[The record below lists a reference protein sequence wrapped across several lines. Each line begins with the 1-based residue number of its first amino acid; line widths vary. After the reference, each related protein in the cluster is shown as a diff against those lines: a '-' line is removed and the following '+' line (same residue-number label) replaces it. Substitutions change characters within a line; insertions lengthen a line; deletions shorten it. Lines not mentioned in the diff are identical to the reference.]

1 MPRIPILPGD
11 VSAANVAADPF
22 GSLPPAQA
30 DGIRALEARDEGIT
44 RGLTVAEAWRDGVS
58 ALQQAE
64 GLEDGAPAGF
74 ARDFFANADRGRSAA
89 LRSTPP
95 GQRDALDNDL
105 QRLRA
110 DLGERAV
117 TAEAAGLGLRRRL
130 GLMQTL
136 DTYANGV
143 AEDPG
148 LFESADGQINNLVET
163 LGLPEKRASALRT
176 EMRTRL
182 ANAAVDGLMANPA
195 EAEAALRLGL
205 YDDVLP
211 KEIKQQRLAEAETQ
225 MQRANLLD
233 GERRRQAL
241 SRRAAEGVADET
253 EIAAAQADGSLSE
266 SDANRLRAQSTQA
279 RQAAETRRARIDRV
293 AGGDPLD
300 PANEEDRQAADAYWE
315 DVSEAYAFDDPE
327 QQRQAELDLVRR
339 IGVLPDGLAKKY
351 RGMLLSRDPEI
362 VVDGARAV
370 IEIDHLDLPIA
381 GFVPPSRNGL
391 LPLPSSE
398 NPPVFKKLPA
408 RPLNDLIEAVPLG
421 DLLPRPDAILD
432 EDHRRAVLITEFAD
446 LGLPADRAV
455 ELADEKLNEEEPAA
469 NTTPA
474 VVAVVDNDNTDS
486 SFIGSEG
493 DRKDDAVLAEA
504 NDDAIVDN
512 DQTDTPFVGSEDGGL
527 GGIQEDGS
535 VVVVD
540 PETGEERPVDR
551 ESVVR
556 AQSLADRH
564 KSVAGLQREFLD
576 LFDQVEAGEIT
587 QQDATGRALSRIRE
601 AFPAT
606 NALGSPIDEG
616 ASTRRTLERLATDF
630 FDAEDRA
637 AAGELFFDSL
647 AADPEAVAEVAK
659 LVLGFVPGIGEAISA
674 KDAYE
679 GFLAA
684 VAALED
690 GRTGDALIAGGL
702 AGVSAAGAIPI
713 LGKVVKL
720 GEGATKVA
728 IAAGQVVRN
737 RAGLKLSAIPDGK
750 GLRPVSK
757 DGTISGASRNESW
770 AVDKAVPGVGEGAGE
785 VHRVTK
791 PGKTVYASEE
801 TTLLITPKEPVA
813 AEVLQTGRPLGMSD
827 DKTFQEFKSILKEEK
842 ANLPDDVTFAVRGSA
857 VNGNG
862 FNKSTGK
869 FDKDFFDI
877 GRESDHDIA
886 LTSAE
891 LLTTAQERGVT
902 LRGGGGWTE
911 PLDDDAIDDLG
922 LRSIL
927 ERIRESTG
935 RNNTDLM
942 IYRSNEALNKRGAN
956 IRFE

>member
-1 MPRIPILPGD
+1 MQDDAEILPAVTPDGAMPDGD
-11 VSAANVAADPF
+11 LDAVVRSYQNLESMLGSDRAGRTLTLPKDEDDAEAYAYAEIYDRLGRPEVAA
-22 GSLPPAQA
+22 GY
-30 DGIRALEARDEGIT
+30 ALEVPDGMAIDEPMMDWY
-44 RGLTVAEAWRDGVS
+44 REA
-58 ALQQAE
+58 AH
-64 GLEDGAPAGF
+64 
-74 ARDFFANADRGRSAA
+74 
-89 LRSTPP
+89 
-95 GQRDALDNDL
+95 
-105 QRLRA
+105 
-110 DLGERAV
+110 
-117 TAEAAGLGLRRRL
+117 AAGL
-130 GLMQTL
+130 
-136 DTYANGV
+136 
-143 AEDPG
+143 
-148 LFESADGQINNLVET
+148 S
-163 LGLPEKRASALRT
+163 
-176 EMRTRL
+176 
-182 ANAAVDGLMANPA
+182 
-195 EAEAALRLGL
+195 
-205 YDDVLP
+205 
-211 KEIKQQRLAEAETQ
+211 
-225 MQRANLLD
+225 
-233 GERRRQAL
+233 
-241 SRRAAEGVADET
+241 
-253 EIAAAQADGSLSE
+253 
-266 SDANRLRAQSTQA
+266 A
-279 RQAAETRRARIDRV
+279 RQAAALFDAWNGMAVQRV
-293 AGGDPLD
+293 AAMSQDKQAAQDQGIEALREKWGGAFDRKV
-300 PANEEDRQAADAYWE
+300 AAARQAARRFGGEQSAVLE
-315 DVSEAYAFDDPE
+315 EAFDDPE

-370 IEIDHLDLPIA
+370 VEIDHLDLPIA

-455 ELADEKLNEEEPAA
+455 ELADEKLSEEEPAA

-486 SFIGSEG
+486 SFIGSED
-493 DRKDDAVLAEA
+493 DREDDAVLAEA

-551 ESVVR
+551 ESVER

-647 AADPEAVAEVAK
+647 AADPEAVAEVAE